1 MDRDALARAARRAQA
16 EEALVFERERER
28 ELRSQLAEV
37 VLEQEG
43 DRLDAAAFTG
53 LDDEDVRRVRTALGE
68 ADPEEVEE
76 DPFADEVFVELDFDT
91 DAEDDDEPEDE
102 VSRLELEIAESLLI
116 QAALGRFIAALDLTA
131 AAGAQ

>member
-1 MDRDALARAARRAQA
+1 VDRDALARAARRAQA

-91 DAEDDDEPEDE
+91 AAEDDDEPEDE
-102 VSRLELEIAESLLI
+102 VSRLELEIAESLLV
-116 QAALGRFIAALDLTA
+116 QAALERFIAALDLTA
-131 AAGAQ
+131 AAEAQ